1 MFWVLQLKKIIIQN
15 PCRLWQIDAIY
26 DVMMCCVILHNMII
40 EDEWDQNLDP
50 LFDEANVAHSKKVL
64 TFQ

>member
-40 EDEWDQNLDP
+40 EDE
-50 LFDEANVAHSKKVL
+50 
-64 TFQ
+64 